1 MLPHAWVDFLMI
13 NSLGAASRQ
22 RSNSSEKQQILS
34 RIKAMS
40 GESFQVNIMGT
51 DSPVIIRKSA
61 ALGDTTRPISTP
73 TPPPPPPRL
82 TPPPPPRLT
91 PVTIATPA
99 INDAAPGNPTGQ
111 IANFGNSAF
120 YNLSDG
126 NDNFLVSSLPL
137 LPRAAARPQILALS
151 GNDNII
157 GTNSS
162 DIINGMQGADTID
175 AGTGGDSLTG
185 GKQSDRIDGGD
196 EDDTLSGNNDNDT
209 LIGGDGNDILA
220 GGKENDVLIGGNGDD
235 ILSGDRGQD
244 ILTGGGGNDTFILA
258 GGQAV
263 AARLADADVIVDFT
277 AGDKIGL
284 TEGNTFASLGFE
296 AVSLSLNGGAGVSS
310 TAIKLGTRYVVIFQG
325 VAQSE
330 LTADVFVVNV

>member
-51 DSPVIIRKSA
+51 DSPLIIRKSA
-61 ALGDTTRPISTP
+61 ALGDTTRFISTP

-82 TPPPPPRLT
+82 TP
-91 PVTIATPA
+91 VTIATPV
-99 INDAAPGNPTGQ
+99 INDATPGNPSGQ
-111 IANFGNSAF
+111 PANLNNDPFF

-126 NDNFLVSSLPL
+126 NDNVLVSSIPT
-137 LPRAAARPQILALS
+137 LPRRLRPPIFALS

-157 GTNSS
+157 GTNGY
-162 DIINGMQGADTID
+162 DNVNGMQGADTIE
-175 AGTGGDSLTG
+175 GSGSGDSLVG
-185 GKQSDRIDGGD
+185 GKQSDQIDGGD

-220 GGKENDVLIGGNGDD
+220 GGKENDVLISGNGDD
-235 ILSGDRGQD
+235 RVSGDRGQD

-258 GGQAV
+258 GGQA
-263 AARLADADVIVDFT
+263 AAASLADADVIVDFT
-277 AGDKIGL
+277 AGDNIGL
-284 TEGNTFASLGFE
+284 TEGNTFASLTFE
-296 AVSLSLNGGAGVSS
+296 AVSLSLDGGAGVSS
-310 TAIKLGTRYVVIFQG
+310 TAIKLGTNYLGIVQG
-325 VAQSE
+325 VAESE
-330 LTADVFVVNV
+330 LTANVFVVNI

>member
-1 MLPHAWVDFLMI
+1 MLPHAWINFLMI

-82 TPPPPPRLT
+82 TP
-91 PVTIATPA
+91 VTIATPA
-99 INDAAPGNPTGQ
+99 INAPGPGNPTGQ
-111 IANFGNSAF
+111 PANLNNDPFF
-120 YNLSDG
+120 YTLSDG
-126 NDNFLVSSLPL
+126 NDNVFVSSIPT
-137 LPRAAARPQILALS
+137 LPRRLRPPIFALS

-157 GTNSS
+157 GTNGY
-162 DIINGMQGADTID
+162 DNVHGMQGADTIE
-175 AGTGGDSLTG
+175 GLGSGDSLLG

-244 ILTGGGGNDTFILA
+244 ILTGGGGNDIFVIARDLPSLA
-258 GGQAV
+258 E
-263 AARLADADVIVDFT
+263 DADVITDFDVE
-277 AGDKIGL
+277 DKVNL
-284 TEGNTFASLGFE
+284 TSFIADVQNFSFE
-296 AVSLSLNGGAGVSS
+296 ELTLNLDGVGAVPA

-325 VAQSE
+325 AS
-330 LTADVFVVNV
+330 LSDVTPLGNFAVFDTI

>member
-1 MLPHAWVDFLMI
+1 
-13 NSLGAASRQ
+13 
-22 RSNSSEKQQILS
+22 
-34 RIKAMS
+34 MS

-73 TPPPPPPRL
+73 TPS
-82 TPPPPPRLT
+82 PPPPRLT

-220 GGKENDVLIGGNGDD
+220 GGKENDVLIGGSGDD
-235 ILSGDRGQD
+235 ILRGDRGQD
-244 ILTGGGGNDTFILA
+244 ILTGSGGNDIFVLA
-258 GGQAV
+258 
-263 AARLADADVIVDFT
+263 RDLPSLAEDADVITDFDVE
-277 AGDKIGL
+277 DKVNL
-284 TEGNTFASLGFE
+284 TSFIADVQMFSFE
-296 AVSLSLNGGAGVSS
+296 DLTLNLNGGGAVPA
-310 TAIKLGTRYVVIFQG
+310 TAIKLGTGYVVIFQG
-325 VAQSE
+325 ASRS
-330 LTADVFVVNV
+330 DVTSSLNLAVFDTI

>member
-1 MLPHAWVDFLMI
+1 
-13 NSLGAASRQ
+13 
-22 RSNSSEKQQILS
+22 
-34 RIKAMS
+34 MS

-51 DSPVIIRKSA
+51 DAPFIIRKSA

-82 TPPPPPRLT
+82 TP
-91 PVTIATPA
+91 VTIATPA
-99 INDAAPGNPTGQ
+99 INDATPGNPSGQ
-111 IANFGNSAF
+111 PANLNNDPFF
-120 YNLSDG
+120 YTLSDG
-126 NDNFLVSSLPL
+126 NDNVLVSSIPT
-137 LPRAAARPQILALS
+137 LPRRLRPPIFALS

-157 GTNSS
+157 GTNGY
-162 DIINGMQGADTID
+162 DNVHGMQGADTIE
-175 AGTGGDSLTG
+175 GLGSGDSLLG

-244 ILTGGGGNDTFILA
+244 LLTGGGGNDTFILA
-258 GGQAV
+258 GGQAA